1 MKNLSKY
8 DMFHYL
14 NETTIYE
21 FPLLKNMNHIRNN
34 IKNIKEDKNTFFFN
48 FNFSN
53 NNYFDPFQISFYINI
68 FYTKS
73 INNDYSAFVNYDEMK
88 NNNFKKFNLNV
99 KITTLDIDY
108 EKMFN
113 IILHEL
119 KHIYDLYN
127 NINQD
132 SFDKV
137 GHNNELLK
145 FYSLNKEK
153 NKWIIDFLQLNYL
166 AFQHEVD
173 ARSRMIYDKLKYLKI
188 YDKQLLKKEFENTYM
203 YKSYEMIK
211 NFDSNNIVNNTDF
224 KTLLQFTNDF
234 IKFSLKQNYL
244 VKTKQDLANFYLNIE
259 NKFKDIADKFLS
271 EADKIIDELIIDIKP
286 YMEGITSKHPE
297 NYLEEDYYIN
307 ILKEMYQDIL
317 IF

>member
-137 GHNNELLK
+137 GHNNGLLK

-173 ARSRMIYDKLKYLKI
+173 VRSRMIYDKLKYLKI

-224 KTLLQFTNDF
+224 ETLLQFTNDF
-234 IKFSLKQNYL
+234 IKFSLKQNFKT
-244 VKTKQDLANFYLNIE
+244 KTKQDLTNFYLNIE